1 MGAAVKIA
9 KLIQERAEDILSGKT
24 PPELVENQL
33 KAILVLDLQE
43 LEDLEGRIRELR
55 RYNEKIQEAQAIDEL
70 VALCNKVLADAR
82 QAIEAAT
89 REKRHDQLQALLND
103 IISLEKL
110 QLSKLIRMESQD
122 SARTHF
128 EQLLARK
135 YLEEDEVEQF
145 LSTIRGKLSSNSFKK
160 IEKALK
166 EKVSTKKS
174 YPPGPQ
180 ASDENIRKC
189 QRSILNFFSSDPL
202 VRITLNGEPILFV
215 LYGSLI
221 TGYSNNPK
229 KLGLPSDFDKTSDV
243 DILIVL
249 KDGLFDEMFGN
260 LSKKFLFETR
270 GMRNTAPMGR
280 DCALQPS
287 FSGPFVELFRNLS
300 NLTFAGKSN
309 RPIHLVFTDES
320 TWKRKEE
327 LHERAVELSKEYPD
341 SHIIDVNKHKIILK
355 VLIGSAG
362 AKVITY

>member
-128 EQLLARK
+128 EQLRARK

-180 ASDENIRKC
+180 A
-189 QRSILNFFSSDPL
+189 
-202 VRITLNGEPILFV
+202 
-215 LYGSLI
+215 
-221 TGYSNNPK
+221 
-229 KLGLPSDFDKTSDV
+229 
-243 DILIVL
+243 
-249 KDGLFDEMFGN
+249 
-260 LSKKFLFETR
+260 
-270 GMRNTAPMGR
+270 
-280 DCALQPS
+280 
-287 FSGPFVELFRNLS
+287 
-300 NLTFAGKSN
+300 
-309 RPIHLVFTDES
+309 
-320 TWKRKEE
+320 
-327 LHERAVELSKEYPD
+327 
-341 SHIIDVNKHKIILK
+341 
-355 VLIGSAG
+355 
-362 AKVITY
+362 